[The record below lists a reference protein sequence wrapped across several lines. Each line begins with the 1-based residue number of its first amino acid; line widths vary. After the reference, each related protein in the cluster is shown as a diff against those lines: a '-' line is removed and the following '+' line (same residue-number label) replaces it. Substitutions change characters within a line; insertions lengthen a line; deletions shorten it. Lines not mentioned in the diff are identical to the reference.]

1 MITLG
6 SQSDDEQKS
15 NIQKIKSLLGS
26 VLAIIRRKI
35 SLQPRKIIDDN
46 IKKIRHESFRN
57 TFGISKSFIS
67 LLYMI
72 HTCDIHTFK
81 QIRLCICVQGGTF
94 ESPSSQCSQPG

>member
-15 NIQKIKSLLGS
+15 NIQKIKSLLGT

-57 TFGISKSFIS
+57 TFGISISFIS
-67 LLYMI
+67 L
-72 HTCDIHTFK
+72 T
-81 QIRLCICVQGGTF
+81 
-94 ESPSSQCSQPG
+94 